1 MLPEGDGLPAGLC
14 PRTEFP
20 IWRLG
25 LQAPPMQLSSAE
37 EAGANGPQGIGTR
50 NKAGGVM
57 RAKQGIWASFI
68 LAAVVVW
75 TGSLL
80 APARADEGMFPLSEL
95 GRLNLQAKGL
105 QLRPDE
111 VFNPQGIALV
121 NGICKV
127 NGCTG
132 SFVSSQGLIVTNH
145 HCAFDA
151 IQKASTAER
160 DLLAKG
166 FLARNHAAE
175 IPAPGYT
182 VRITESY
189 EDVSAAV
196 LAVVTP
202 EMSFTDRTKAIERRR
217 KELEQAAEKANPGL
231 RAEVAEMFTG
241 KTYILFLYTF
251 LRDIRLVFAPPAAV
265 GVFGGENDNWEWPRH
280 TGDFSFMR
288 AYTAADGSSAAY
300 SPDNVPYQPKRFVQ
314 VAPQGASEEDFVFI
328 LGYPGRTARH
338 RTASFL
344 RYEHQVRLP
353 AIVDLYA
360 WQIAEMNAAGA
371 EDRSIAIKH
380 AARTRSLAN
389 VEKRSRGQIQG
400 LNRTTITADRAAT
413 EQKLQQ
419 YIDAD
424 SARQARYGRALA
436 EIDAVYAEMTAAA
449 PFEINIRELKS
460 ACRALAFGYAV
471 YEAAVERAKPD
482 LERESAYM
490 DRNWEQT
497 RQQLLLDVKDWHPPT
512 DERMLAGMLERLASI
527 PTARELPGLKEIL
540 SAGEVEAAARKLIRA
555 TSVGRPEFVETAL
568 QQDTAE
574 LAKSDDPVMRL
585 VVELYP
591 KYVELRDLDK
601 AREGRLARAYGDL
614 IDIKREFQAAD
625 FVPDANATL
634 RLTYGY
640 VRGYSPSDAIY
651 KKPFTTLRGLIEK
664 TTGEEPYVTP
674 PEVLAAWRAGEFG
687 RFVAPKLGQ
696 VPVALLYSTDTTGGN
711 SGSPVLNSRGQLIG
725 VNFDRTFEA
734 TINDFAWNADYSRS
748 IGVDIRYVLWITGVV
763 YGGDNL
769 LSEMGVPS
777 AK

>member
-1 MLPEGDGLPAGLC
+1 MRWKLGVWLVVGL
-14 PRTEFP
+14 
-20 IWRLG
+20 IWG
-25 LQAPPMQLSSAE
+25 WCAE
-37 EAGANGPQGIGTR
+37 
-50 NKAGGVM
+50 V
-57 RAKQGIWASFI
+57 
-68 LAAVVVW
+68 
-75 TGSLL
+75 
-80 APARADEGMFPLSEL
+80 RADEGMFPLSEL

-111 VFNPQGIALV
+111 VFNPEGIALV

-132 SFVSSQGLIVTNH
+132 SFVSPQGLIVTNH

-160 DLLAKG
+160 DFLADG
-166 FLARNHAAE
+166 FLAHNFSEE

-189 EDVSAAV
+189 QDVSTEV
-196 LAVVTP
+196 LAAVTP
-202 EMSFTDRTKAIERRR
+202 EMGFSERTKALERRR

-251 LRDIRLVFAPPAAV
+251 LRDIRLVFAPPASV

-288 AYTAADGSSAAY
+288 AYTAPDGSSAAY
-300 SPDNVPYQPKRFVQ
+300 SPENVPYKPKRFVQ
-314 VAPQGASEEDFVFI
+314 VAPQGANEEDFVFI

-344 RYEHQVRLP
+344 HYEQQVRLP

-360 WQIAEMNAAGA
+360 WQIAEMEAFGA
-371 EDRSIAIKH
+371 EDRSVAIKH
-380 AARTRSLAN
+380 AARTRTLAN

-400 LNRTTITADRAAT
+400 LKRTTITADREAT
-413 EQKLQQ
+413 EQQLQQ
-419 YIDAD
+419 YINAD
-424 SARQARYGRALA
+424 ESRRARYGQTLA
-436 EIDAVYAEMTAAA
+436 EIDAVYTELTAAA
-449 PFEINIRELKS
+449 PFEINFRELKS
-460 ACRALAFGYAV
+460 ACRALALGYTV

-482 LERESAYM
+482 LEREAPYM
-490 DRNWEQT
+490 ERNWEQT

-512 DERMLAGMLERLASI
+512 DQRILAGMLERLRSI
-527 PTARELPGLKEIL
+527 PAAREVKGLQEL
-540 SAGEVEAAARKLIRA
+540 LQTSDEQAVAAKLIAETRMA
-555 TSVGRPEFVETAL
+555 SQEFIETGLNLDPAGLAQLNDPLL
-568 QQDTAE
+568 Q
-574 LAKSDDPVMRL
+574 L
-585 VVELYP
+585 VIALYP
-591 KYVELRDLDK
+591 KYVELRELDK
-601 AREGRLARAYGDL
+601 AREGRLARAYGEL
-614 IDIKREFQAAD
+614 IDIKREFQAAT

-640 VRGYSPSDAIY
+640 VRGYSPSDAVY
-651 KKPFTTLRGLIEK
+651 KRPFTTLRGLLEK
-664 TTGEEPYVTP
+664 TTGEEPYITP
-674 PEVLAAWRAGEFG
+674 PEVISAWRAGEFG
-687 RFVAPKLGQ
+687 RFVSPKLGQ

-711 SGSPVLNSRGQLIG
+711 SGSPVLNSRGQLVG

-734 TINDFAWNADYSRS
+734 TINDFAWNAEYSRS

-763 YGGDNL
+763 YRGENL
-769 LSEMGVPS
+769 LAEMGIS
-777 AK
+777 ETK